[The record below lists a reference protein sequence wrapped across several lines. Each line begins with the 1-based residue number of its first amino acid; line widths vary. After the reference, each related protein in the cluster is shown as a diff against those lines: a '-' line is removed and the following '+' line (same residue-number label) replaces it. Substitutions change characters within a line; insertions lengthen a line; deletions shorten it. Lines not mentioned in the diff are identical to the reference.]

1 MLVQL
6 ILMFVFLLLLLR
18 ILQQRAIGAI
28 FKAVSILLIVTAFYI
43 VMFPEVTNRV
53 AKFAGVGRGADL
65 TIYIC
70 MAVGAYLLTVCY
82 LRLKD
87 TELRIA
93 RLVQHLALQDYR
105 MEEATAQLNAG
116 HQD

>member
-1 MLVQL
+1 MLVQFVL
-6 ILMFVFLLLLLR
+6 TFVFLLLLLR
-18 ILQQRAIGAI
+18 ILQQRAAGII
-28 FKAVSILLIVTAFYI
+28 FKTVAIIVILAAFYV

-70 MAVGAYLLTVCY
+70 MAVGAYLLTIYY

-87 TELRIA
+87 TEVRIA
-93 RLVQHLALQDYR
+93 RLVQHLAIESYR
-105 MEEATAQLNAG
+105 LEEVAAQLNARNEN
-116 HQD
+116 

>member
-6 ILMFVFLLLLLR
+6 ILTCVFLVLLLR
-18 ILQQRAIGAI
+18 ILQQRTVGVIFKSCSVIVIGA
-28 FKAVSILLIVTAFYI
+28 AFYI

-53 AKFAGVGRGADL
+53 ARIAGVGRGADL

-87 TELRIA
+87 TEMRIA
-93 RLVQHLALQDYR
+93 RVIQQLAIDNYQLER
-105 MEEATAQLNAG
+105 VAQFIAAPEK
-116 HQD
+116 